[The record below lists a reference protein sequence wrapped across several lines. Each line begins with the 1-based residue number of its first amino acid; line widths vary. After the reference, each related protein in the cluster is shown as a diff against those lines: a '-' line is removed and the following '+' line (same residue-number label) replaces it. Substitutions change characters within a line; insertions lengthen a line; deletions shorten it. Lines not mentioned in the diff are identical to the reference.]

1 MTRAT
6 LALGFRDMDHT
17 LAGQEWFEIPEPP
30 NSSKKNLGLQSSIA
44 TFLPL
49 SVLTGVLTVKHDPN

>member
-1 MTRAT
+1 
-6 LALGFRDMDHT
+6 MDHT